1 MDIVKKKLKVSYSL
15 KLEAI
20 YLQLNNPTATAVLLF
35 FIALAYMLF
44 YYYLNT
50 DLSFGSVSVLGI
62 PFSDAQDWNSGAI
75 NIAQGN
81 GLTGVAAGRRP
92 FYPVL
97 LAFFY
102 TWFGYLLFIAKMINI
117 FANAL
122 TVSLIYLIGEKVFN
136 RFFGLFAAS
145 LIILNPL
152 HMNYNLTLM
161 TDPTGLLLFAVSV
174 FLILQG
180 LDKKNSWYLFA
191 GGIFFILSN
200 LARTLTILAF
210 PGYLVCIYYIL
221 KKDKT
226 AFKKIILSL
235 LFFSLGVTLSLA
247 PWLIRQKMVH
257 GIYAIS
263 ENTAESFYAATS
275 PKYNTWSE
283 LVDKETKEK
292 GITNLKDRYMYYQ
305 KAGMGNLKKYPFFYI
320 KNFSRVF
327 FKYINGLNIKERVFN
342 SILTLFIF
350 MLFIN
355 HFFNIHKKKEKILLT
370 CLFTAVLIV
379 QHLLPAPFGY
389 IITLSGIILSFI
401 AITNRYSIILATGL
415 IFTGVGFAMV
425 GGGPQQRIFLLIN
438 WSFQLFYFFT
448 LFFIFQIMVYKV
460 ILRKKE
466 LSLNDIMCFE
476 IFPYGSQSDIEQLFQ
491 KVLKAIAVVVMIFFI
506 ASAAK
511 LIYLNYFKQFSIKT
525 DTRNISISFQQKQ
538 EILEQINRMAPGT
551 FRTNELN
558 NKNAFAAALDFN
570 KHAQNNGKIL
580 VKKSKVGKYT
590 YYVPEDKRIPHWS
603 RLFHYRPYDRTILY
617 IKSIGYFLFPGQLAK
632 DFIKKDIVFVGRENV
647 DSRHIYQGRI
657 IVEGIAM
664 IPVDPETNHM
674 QTDNILIAKNIAHI
688 KFLNYLALS
697 AVTP

>member
-1 MDIVKKKLKVSYSL
+1 M

-275 PKYNTWSE
+275 PKYKTWSG

-448 LFFIFQIMVYKV
+448 LFFIFQIMVYKI

-466 LSLNDIMCFE
+466 LSFNDIMCFE

-580 VKKSKVGKYT
+580 VKKSQVGKYT
-590 YYVPEDKRIPHWS
+590 YYVPENKRIPHWS

-664 IPVDPETNHM
+664 IPVDPETNHI

>member
-81 GLTGVAAGRRP
+81 GLTGVATGRRP

>member
-275 PKYNTWSE
+275 PKYKTWSG

-448 LFFIFQIMVYKV
+448 LFFIFQIMVYKI

-466 LSLNDIMCFE
+466 LSFNDIMCFE

-590 YYVPEDKRIPHWS
+590 YYVPENKRIPHWS

-664 IPVDPETNHM
+664 IPVDPETNHI